1 MKILYLIDHD
11 PSLSSGVMNK
21 IKSQVSTWVQL
32 GHTVSILSS
41 STLTL
46 YDGQFTVVETLSRKS
61 RGRSNRLSV
70 AVRLMMSTFSLRR
83 LVKQVDSDVIYMRYR
98 LYTPRLLSLL
108 GGRKVIMEINSDDS
122 TEYKLRSL
130 WTHFYNKATRGI
142 LLSRVDAFV
151 GVSEELSDRFSSFG
165 KPCVTIA
172 NGIDVAQHG
181 FCNNKNI
188 PPKLV
193 FIGSPGQLWHGIDKV
208 GEMAENFQE
217 YMFYIIGPTGKDT
230 DNLKYLGVLSNVAAN
245 EFIQTCDIGIGSLSL
260 HLKGLTEASPLKT
273 RQYLASGLPIIYG
286 YRDTDIPENSPFAL
300 ELLNSKDNLD
310 FEAIKKFIIDVVG
323 DAHVKAAARF
333 FAESVLDYQ
342 VKEKEKI
349 LFFDEVMGIS
359 AK

>member
-46 YDGQFTVVETLSRKS
+46 YDGQFTAVDTLPRKL

-70 AVRLMMSTFSLRR
+70 AARLMMSTFLLRK
-83 LVKQVDSDVIYMRYR
+83 LAKHVDADVIYMRYR
-98 LYTPRLLSLL
+98 LYTPRLLSLF
-108 GGRKVIMEINSDDS
+108 GKRKLIMEINSDDS

-151 GVSEELSDRFSSFG
+151 GVSEELSDRFSSPG

-172 NGIDVAQHG
+172 NGIDVAQHS
-181 FCNNKNI
+181 FFNNNDT

-193 FIGSPGQLWHGIDKV
+193 FIGTPGQPWHGIDKV
-208 GEMAENFQE
+208 EKMAEKFQE

-230 DNLKYLGVLSNVAAN
+230 DNLKYLGVLPNSAAN
-245 EFIQTCDIGIGSLSL
+245 EFIRTCDIGIGSLSL

-286 YRDTDIPENSPFAL
+286 YRDTDIPANSSFAL
-300 ELLNSKDNLD
+300 ELLNCKDNLD
-310 FEAIKKFIIDVVG
+310 FEAIKKFILDVVG
-323 DAHVKAAARF
+323 DAHVKGTARL
-333 FAESVLDYQ
+333 FAESALAYR
-342 VKEKEKI
+342 VKEKERI
-349 LFFDEVMGIS
+349 SFFGKVVGAS
-359 AK
+359 AQ